1 MIERI
6 AVFLFIVLAV
16 LPSAGFAQKPVYPE
30 IKQLKSPQNPRLGFM
45 IHGGAGVITRGSMT
59 PEREKE
65 FRSKMQEAL
74 LAGYKILQ
82 DGRPG
87 LDAVEAAIRILEDSP
102 LFNAGKGAVFTAEGK
117 NELDASIM
125 NGKTLAAGAVAGL
138 SRVKNPI
145 TLARAVMERS
155 PHVMMAG
162 ALIADTLSLVIFA
175 AILGVAEAG
184 QLSVADLATA
194 AEEAGTGAS
203 PATSPAS
210 ASSPPRWRSSAP
222 PGRPSSP
229 GSPSRWTAGASGPC
243 CKRRPPSRHHAR
255 RPAARR
261 STRGM
266 PRTESPPTVPI

>member
-16 LPSAGFAQKPVYPE
+16 LPSSGIAQKPVYPE

-102 LFNAGKGAVFTAEGK
+102 LFNAGRGAVLTYDETH
-117 NELDASIM
+117 ELDASIM
-125 NGKTLAAGAVAGL
+125 DGRTKAAGSVAGVTII
-138 SRVKNPI
+138 RNPI
-145 TLARAVMERS
+145 TAARAVMEKS
-155 PHVMMAG
+155 KHVMMVGRG
-162 ALIADTLSLVIFA
+162 AELF
-175 AILGVAEAG
+175 
-184 QLSVADLATA
+184 ATA
-194 AEEAGTGAS
+194 SGA
-203 PATSPAS
+203 
-210 ASSPPRWRSSAP
+210 R
-222 PGRPSSP
+222 
-229 GSPSRWTAGASGPC
+229 
-243 CKRRPPSRHHAR
+243 
-255 RPAARR
+255 
-261 STRGM
+261 TRG
-266 PRTESPPTVPI
+266 TT